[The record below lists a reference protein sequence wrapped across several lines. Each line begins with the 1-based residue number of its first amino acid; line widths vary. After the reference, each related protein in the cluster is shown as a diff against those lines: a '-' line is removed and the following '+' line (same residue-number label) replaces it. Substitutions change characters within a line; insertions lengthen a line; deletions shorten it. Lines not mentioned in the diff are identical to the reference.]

1 MATSAPTITLPTP
14 DTKNAPMDAI
24 TVDSPDGA
32 FVMFSRRNLRIA
44 LADAINDARRTKYL
58 K

>member
-1 MATSAPTITLPTP
+1 MQADTIMLPTP

-24 TVDSPDGA
+24 TIASPDGA

-44 LADAINDARRTKYL
+44 LADAINDARRTNVL

>member
-1 MATSAPTITLPTP
+1 MQADTITLPTLE
-14 DTKNAPMDAI
+14 TKNAPQDVV

-32 FVMFSRRNLRIA
+32 FVMWSRRSLRIA
-44 LADAINDARRTKYL
+44 VADAINDARRTTL